1 MRLAVQNRDEPKRN
15 PTGRVLAGI
24 GFALVL
30 LAALAS
36 CERKQASQSA
46 TVTVG
51 AISPFT
57 GDGAQYGHLA
67 RTGIDLAVAEINA
80 NGGINGRTLKV
91 QYEDDRGNQNDAVA
105 AFNKLVS
112 VDKVPAV
119 LGPFYSGNVLACA
132 AVANRTKTVLITGSA
147 TSDNITNAGS
157 FVYRVCPTNLEQ
169 ARTAARFA
177 REQLKLDSAFII
189 YRNADYGVTLRD
201 AFQSSFTSMG
211 GTILGVE
218 AIAPDAP
225 DARAQLA
232 KVAAARP
239 QLIFAAVHFPEGGA
253 VLRQSKELQL
263 TATVITTDGS
273 HDPKLMEIAGDAA
286 EGSYSVTMG
295 WGDESRPQLAA
306 FRAAFKAT
314 YGEDPGVYSG
324 LFYDA
329 TQVLALSMKSASDQS
344 GDTIRAAMS
353 SVKYDGVT
361 GVTAFDENGDV
372 SKPFTLYRVEG
383 GQFVPV
389 RK

>member
-1 MRLAVQNRDEPKRN
+1 MQHSMQPRNGQRQNLAGQLWA
-15 PTGRVLAGI
+15 GLGGALLVLA
-24 GFALVL
+24 AV
-30 LAALAS
+30 AS
-36 CERKQASQSA
+36 CGKGQANQPTS
-46 TVTVG
+46 VTIG

-67 RTGIDLAVAEINA
+67 RTGIDLAVEAINA
-80 NGGINGRTLKV
+80 KGGINGRTLKV
-91 QYEDDRGNQNDAVA
+91 QYEDDRGSQNDAVS

-147 TSDNITNAGS
+147 TSDNITNAGP
-157 FVYRVCPTNLEQ
+157 FVFRVCPTNLEQ

-177 REQLKLDSAFII
+177 REQLKLDAAFII

-211 GTILGVE
+211 GTIVGVE

-232 KVAAARP
+232 KVAAAKP

-253 VLRQSKELQL
+253 ILRQSKELQL
-263 TATVITTDGS
+263 SATVITTDGS
-273 HDPKLMEIAGDAA
+273 HDPKLFQIAGDAA

-295 WGDESRPQLAA
+295 WGDESRPQLNA
-306 FRAAFKAT
+306 FRAAFKAK
-314 YGEDPGVYSG
+314 YGEDPGIYSG

-329 TQVLALSMKSASDQS
+329 THVLALSMKSASDLS
-344 GDTIRAAMS
+344 GDAVRAAMS
-353 SVKYDGVT
+353 LVKHEGVT
-361 GVTAFDENGDV
+361 GLTTFDENGDV
-372 SKPFTLYRVEG
+372 SKPFTVFRIVDER
-383 GQFVPV
+383 FVPV
-389 RK
+389 AP